1 MARSDRNR
9 TGRLPRHSAAAIAL
23 LLPVVLGGC
32 RTVTGEFFLTNP
44 PPTPEQ
50 AVAMTSDRF
59 DPDRRRI
66 GMTYL
71 MLSNWASTDVYVS
84 IYTLLAEDPDP
95 TVRVVALRAIGRHGG
110 TEQTEVV
117 VGRLQRDED
126 PSVRRQ
132 AALTLQRFYDPSVI
146 EELVTAMNEDEDAGV
161 RAAAAAALGQFR
173 GRVVLEELIVALD
186 DERLEVSAGALRSLR
201 ILTGQIFDYHPVPW
215 LDWLQNTED
224 PFAEGVSFT
233 YQTFDRDPNFL
244 EFIFPF
250 IFPPS
255 ETPGLPRGYPP
266 PGALAVAEPE
276 AVPGDAEESTE

>member
-1 MARSDRNR
+1 MPRPEPNQPSGPR
-9 TGRLPRHSAAAIAL
+9 RLAAAAIVL
-23 LLPVVLGGC
+23 LSPLMLAGC

-71 MLSNWASTDVYVS
+71 MLSNWATTDVYVS

-110 TEQTEVV
+110 PEQTDVV
-117 VGRLQRDED
+117 VGRLQGDED
-126 PSVRRQ
+126 PLVRRQ
-132 AALTLQRFYDPSVI
+132 AALTLQRYYDPSVI

-186 DERLEVSAGALRSLR
+186 DEKLEVAAGALRSLR

-215 LDWLQNTED
+215 LDWLQNTDD
-224 PFAEGVSFT
+224 PFADGIAYT
-233 YQTFDRDPNFL
+233 YQTFDRDPNFI
-244 EFIFPF
+244 EIIFPF
-250 IFPPS
+250 VFPPS
-255 ETPGLPRGYPP
+255 EPPDLPRDYPP
-266 PGALAVAEPE
+266 PGALAAAGPE
-276 AVPGDAEESTE
+276 ALPGAVEESTE